1 MAAADNQRPEIKIEL
16 PKRKEIKKSKKIA
29 LCAVFSAL
37 GVVLLYMGAIIEVLD
52 LSAAAIASMLC
63 VIVISEIG
71 GAYPWLLYAVTSILS
86 LLLLPNKFGAL
97 IYTFMAGYYPM
108 LKAKIEQLP
117 SKGLRL
123 VLKIAFFNLSMTV
136 IIAAAKFAFALPGL
150 TKGYIIA
157 LYAIG
162 NVTFIVFD
170 IALSMLIR
178 AYFVKYRKMLRIEKI
193 LK

>member
-52 LSAAAIASMLC
+52 LSSAAIASMLC
-63 VIVISEIG
+63 VVVISEIG
-71 GAYPWLLYAVTSILS
+71 GAYPWLVYAVTSLLS

-97 IYTFMAGYYPM
+97 IYACMAGYYPM
-108 LKAKIEQLP
+108 LKAWIERLR
-117 SKGLRL
+117 SNGLRL
-123 VLKIAFFNLSMTV
+123 LFKIGFFNLSMTV
-136 IIAAAKFAFALPGL
+136 IIAAAKFIFALPGL
-150 TKGYIIA
+150 TKVYIIA

-162 NVTFIVFD
+162 NVSFIVFD

>member
-1 MAAADNQRPEIKIEL
+1 MAAADNRPEIKIEL

-37 GVVLLYMGAIIEVLD
+37 GVVLLYMGALIEVLD

-63 VIVISEIG
+63 VVVISEIG

-108 LKAKIEQLP
+108 LKAKIEQLR
-117 SKGLRL
+117 SNGMRL
-123 VLKIAFFNLSMTV
+123 VLKIGFFNLSMTV
-136 IIAAAKFAFALPGL
+136 IIAAAKFIFALPGL
-150 TKGYIIA
+150 TKVYIIA

>member
-1 MAAADNQRPEIKIEL
+1 MAAADNRGPEIKIEI
-16 PKRKEIKKSKKIA
+16 PKKKEIKKSKKIA

-71 GAYPWLLYAVTSILS
+71 GAYPWLVYAVTSLLS

-97 IYTFMAGYYPM
+97 IYACMAGYYPM
-108 LKAKIEQLP
+108 LKAKIEQLR
-117 SKGLRL
+117 SNGLRL
-123 VLKIAFFNLSMTV
+123 LFKIGFFNLSMTA
-136 IIAAAKFAFALPGL
+136 IILFAKFVFTLPGL
-150 TKGYIIA
+150 TKLYIIA
-157 LYAIG
+157 LYVIG